1 MVTKPFKDIDGEALD
16 RLNVRVAEAKKHNLA
31 LELPDLVLILDALVT
46 LEILQ
51 ENIANQDITIRKLRK
66 LSGIERSSE
75 SLQTLRDKKQLEE
88 DIAAELAND
97 TDAKPATDAEAE
109 PAKDADA
116 EPAKDTDAEPA
127 KDADAEPAKEAEATV
142 ADDNPKKQPKKKRR
156 KKDRPASP
164 EVEPEVVFHPM
175 KTRGRGDDCP
185 ECFTGKVYAYKE
197 NASFLRITGNSPFT
211 PTRHEMERFGCNTCG
226 AYFTAPLPDEV
237 SMDGD
242 WGQK

>member
-97 TDAKPATDAEAE
+97 TDAKPA
-109 PAKDADA
+109 KDADA

-127 KDADAEPAKEAEATV
+127 KEAKATV

>member
-97 TDAKPATDAEAE
+97 TDAKPA
-109 PAKDADA
+109 KDADA

-127 KDADAEPAKEAEATV
+127 KEAKATV

-197 NASFLRITGNSPFT
+197 NASFLRITGNSLFT